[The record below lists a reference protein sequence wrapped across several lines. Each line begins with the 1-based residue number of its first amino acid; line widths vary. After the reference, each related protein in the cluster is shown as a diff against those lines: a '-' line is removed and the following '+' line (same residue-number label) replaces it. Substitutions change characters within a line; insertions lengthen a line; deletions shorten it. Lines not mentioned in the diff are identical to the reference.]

1 MADTDGE
8 SQIQRTPELG
18 KSPRDQSL
26 QGHNVADE
34 ETEAQTLRLINHR
47 DRRDGQDTGT
57 RAAAVHEARALSIV
71 PANLQLSLMILAQQV

>member
-8 SQIQRTPELG
+8 LQIQRTPELG

-47 DRRDGQDTGT
+47 DRRDGQETGT
-57 RAAAVHEARALSIV
+57 RAAAVHEARALTIV
-71 PANLQLSLMILAQQV
+71 PANSSFL

>member
-1 MADTDGE
+1 MADTDGD
-8 SQIQRTPELG
+8 SQIQRIPELG

-26 QGHNVADE
+26 QGHSVADE

-57 RAAAVHEARALSIV
+57 
-71 PANLQLSLMILAQQV
+71 